1 MRLYTNVRRELRDKY
16 ESTLGDLYHLF
27 SRKRAHGSA
36 FPSIELEDVGVDDGF
51 GSFEEWKYNNGLDI
65 KYVVTA
71 TLEKREEVR
80 GARLTLFR
88 SSNVESLELP
98 SLPPPSPPLGV
109 TVFPDEVPA
118 EPTVL
123 KVPTALEDPKEDPAP
138 TPVVVHRPASKPSTP
153 DAPQPPAYS
162 PTVPTFQPVAG
173 PSRINRSPTPPMTA
187 SMNDIQPRS
196 RRVFSPSLPPVFPE
210 WVSAANYTVAENAP
224 ATPPHILMPLESDF
238 AANLPQLPPVDAHRR
253 RRKDS
258 KGDKG
263 PANLYK
269 LQATYEINPVSSSLS
284 KSSKCVLTS
293 DWRVAMAELR
303 HIRAM
308 ERIEEKKENG
318 RWSLRQPKK
327 LKTMPVRKAHW
338 DYLLDEMVSSDLSTR
353 LNR

>member
-1 MRLYTNVRRELRDKY
+1 MSSQHILKQYTHVHRELREKH
-16 ESTLGDLYHLF
+16 ESTLGELYHLY

-36 FPSIELEDVGVDDGF
+36 FPSIDLQDVGSDDGF
-51 GSFEEWKYNNGLDI
+51 GSFEEWKHNNGLDI
-65 KYVVTA
+65 EYVITVTLGEA
-71 TLEKREEVR
+71 K
-80 GARLTLFR
+80 RLTWFR
-88 SSNVESLELP
+88 SSNAESIELP
-98 SLPPPSPPLGV
+98 SLPPPSPPPGV
-109 TVFPDEVPA
+109 TIFPDEVPA
-118 EPTVL
+118 EP
-123 KVPTALEDPKEDPAP
+123 KVVEEPKEDPAP
-138 TPVVVHRPASKPSTP
+138 TPAVVDRPASKPSTP
-153 DAPQPPAYS
+153 ATPRPPAYS

-187 SMNDIQPRS
+187 SMYEIQPRS
-196 RRVFSPSLPPVFPE
+196 RRVFSPSLPPVFPD
-210 WVSAANYTVAENAP
+210 WVPASNYAVAEKAP
-224 ATPPHILMPLESDF
+224 STPPHILMPLESDY

-269 LQATYEINPVSSSLS
+269 LQATYEINPVSSALS

-293 DWRVAMAELR
+293 DWRVATAELR

-338 DYLLDEMVSSDLSTR
+338 DYLLDEMVSSDLSAWLTC
-353 LNR
+353 